1 MTLLRCIRWLRESI
15 PFLVLALCIAE
26 GVVAFLSM
34 FTFPPLALAMVFV
47 GLLTLAMAPLIRWM
61 LGGMESALIRLLK
74 LPPEGESSIDQG
86 T

>member
-1 MTLLRCIRWLRESI
+1 MALLQCIQWLRTNI

-26 GVVAFLSM
+26 GVLAFLSM

-47 GLLTLAMAPLIRWM
+47 GLLTLAMAPLLGWL
-61 LGGMESALIRLLK
+61 LGGLESTLVRLLK
-74 LPPEGESSIDQG
+74 LPPEGESSVDQG

>member
-1 MTLLRCIRWLRESI
+1 MALLRCIRWLRANI

-26 GVVAFLSM
+26 GMLAFLSM

-47 GLLTLAMAPLIRWM
+47 GLLTLAMAPLLRWV
-61 LGGMESALIRLLK
+61 LGGLESTLVRLLK
-74 LPPEGESSIDQG
+74 LPSEGESSVDQG